1 MLHYFSLLFV
11 GQIQLVTTWI
21 LNTFC
26 KLKRKSPQ
34 ATLKYR
40 LIGDL
45 MILQIIKELRFCSA
59 ALTDRIEGTALK
71 PARTPG
77 TDLMLSPSASKFITL
92 LMFEPLDSAG

>member
-1 MLHYFSLLFV
+1 MLHYFSLFV
-11 GQIQLVTTWI
+11 GQIQFVTTWI